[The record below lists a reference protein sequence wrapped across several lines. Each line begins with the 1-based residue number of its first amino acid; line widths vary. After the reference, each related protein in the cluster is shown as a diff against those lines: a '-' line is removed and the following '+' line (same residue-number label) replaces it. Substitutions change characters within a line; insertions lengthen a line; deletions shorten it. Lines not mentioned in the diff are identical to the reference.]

1 MAITDYWLFLPLL
14 ICLGSVAAA
23 ALGGLPALKQ
33 RIPNIWLGW
42 LLALAPLGAFLMI
55 AAHAGQVIDGGRVV
69 QEIAWM
75 PSLGASAALYLDG
88 LSALFALMVTGIGTL
103 VVIYTGYYLNKDPDT
118 WKFLAYTMLFMTSML
133 GLVLAGDIITL
144 FVFWEGT
151 SITSFLLIGFKQKDA
166 AARKSAFK
174 ALFITGAGGIALLA
188 GLLLTVIV
196 SGSFAFVDILASGD
210 VLRESPLYL
219 AMLGLLI
226 LASFTKS
233 AQVPFHIWLPDAMSA
248 PTPASAYLHSA
259 TMVKAGIY
267 LMARMNP
274 VMGLTEAWFW
284 MLSLAGLATMLTG
297 AFLGLK
303 QNDLKALLA
312 YSTVSQL
319 GVLIMLIGQDSEIA
333 FKALVVGLLA
343 HALYKS
349 ALFMIA
355 GIVDHETGTRDLR
368 RLGGIRRAMPITFSV
383 TFIAALSMGG
393 LPPLFGFLAKETLL
407 ATTTHP
413 GVPQIIEILFPAAVV
428 ISGALI
434 LVQAGLLLVDTF
446 MGEKRDDSIH
456 AHEAPLGMILAPML
470 PAVFS
475 LALGILPE
483 PPALA
488 ALLAAAAQAAFGE
501 PVKVSL
507 ALWTG
512 INVPLLLSMVAIITG
527 ASIFALRIRIRSRV
541 MEMGNGLTANKL
553 YHSTLSLIDRAAYWV
568 TLVQNGKLRFYLV
581 IMLGGIGGLI
591 LWFNALPALV
601 VPRGISL
608 APDLF
613 TSELMLLRF
622 FSLLLIVITAAA
634 SVFLQRDLPAIL
646 ALGVSGLAVAVLMVL
661 EPAPDVALV
670 QVVVDIL
677 LTIIMVLLLTRL
689 PRPQRQRADEFTFRQ
704 SRPGLLRDGLIA
716 LGSGIVM
723 TVLVFSMLASRPR
736 QSLVTPYY
744 EDNAKV
750 LAGATDIVG
759 AIIVSFRAFDTLIE
773 IAVFGMGGIG
783 VYTLLRYASRK
794 AGDKE
799 EETVHEPS
807 SQLPTLGI
815 GGLHVS
821 PFVRLLA
828 YMILPLTLV
837 VSITHILYGHD
848 QPGDG
853 FTAGIMI
860 SLAVGLWYVVFGYRY
875 TKRRLAWLKSTQL
888 IGAGLLLVLTGATI
902 SALVNGS
909 FFSQVSLT
917 DYIDLPLPRGFYLNT
932 GLLFELAICLTVL
945 GSASLVIDTLGRP
958 KDADRE
964 STRQVEAISTL
975 EKLGLVTRDEDVL
988 DPTEE

>member
-1 MAITDYWLFLPLL
+1 
-14 ICLGSVAAA
+14 
-23 ALGGLPALKQ
+23 
-33 RIPNIWLGW
+33 
-42 LLALAPLGAFLMI
+42 
-55 AAHAGQVIDGGRVV
+55 
-69 QEIAWM
+69 M
-75 PSLGASAALYLDG
+75 PSLGISAALYLDG
-88 LSALFALMVTGIGTL
+88 LSALFALMVTGIGSL
-103 VVIYTGYYLNKDPDT
+103 VVIYTGYYLKKDPDT
-118 WKFLAYTMLFMTSML
+118 WKFLAYTLLFMTSML
-133 GLVLAGDIITL
+133 GLVLAGDVITL

-151 SITSFLLIGFKQKDA
+151 SITSFLLIGFKYKDPS
-166 AARKSAFK
+166 ARKSAFK
-174 ALFITGAGGIALLA
+174 ALFITGGGGIALLA
-188 GLLLTVIV
+188 GLLMVSIV
-196 SGSFAFVDILASGD
+196 SGSFAFTDILVSGD

-219 AMLGLLI
+219 VMLGLLI
-226 LASFTKS
+226 LGSFTKS
-233 AQVPFHIWLPDAMSA
+233 AQIPFHIWLPDAMSA

-267 LMARMNP
+267 LMARFNP
-274 VMGLTEAWFW
+274 ALGLTDAWFW
-284 MLSLAGLATMLTG
+284 MLSLAGMTTMLTG

-319 GVLIMLIGQDSEIA
+319 GVLMMLIGQDSEIA

-368 RLGGIRRAMPITFSV
+368 RLGGIRKAMPLTFLV
-383 TFIAALSMGG
+383 AFIAALSMGG

-413 GVPQIIEILFPAAVV
+413 GVPNIIEILFPASVV

-446 MGEKRDDSIH
+446 MGKQRDQSVH
-456 AHEAPLGMILAPML
+456 AHEAPLGMILAPLL
-470 PAVFS
+470 PALFS

-483 PPALA
+483 PRALA

-501 PVKVSL
+501 TVKVSL

-512 INVPLLLSMVAIITG
+512 INVPLLLSIVAISLGGSIFLLRERVRQRIMEWGNQLTFNRLFQVTL
-527 ASIFALRIRIRSRV
+527 ASI
-541 MEMGNGLTANKL
+541 
-553 YHSTLSLIDRAAYWV
+553 DRMAGWV
-568 TLVQNGKLRFYLV
+568 TLVQNGKLRLYLA
-581 IMLGGIGGLI
+581 IMLAGMGGLI
-591 LWFNALPALV
+591 LWFKALPPFV
-601 VPRGISL
+601 PPRGIVLS
-608 APDLF
+608 ADIF
-613 TSELMLLRF
+613 ASELMLLRF
-622 FSLLLIVITAAA
+622 FALLLVTITAAA
-634 SVFLQRDLPAIL
+634 SVFLRRDLPAIL

-689 PRPQRQRADEFTFRQ
+689 PRPQRQRAAEFTFKQ
-704 SRPGLLRDGLIA
+704 SRPGLVRDGLIA

-723 TVLVFSMLASRPR
+723 TMLVFSMLTSRPR

-744 EDNAKV
+744 EDNAKA

-759 AIIVSFRAFDTLIE
+759 AIIISFRAFDTLIE
-773 IAVFGMGGIG
+773 IAVFGMGGVG
-783 VYTLLRYASRK
+783 VYTLLRYASKK

-799 EETVHEPS
+799 EDTLSDPS
-807 SQLPTLGI
+807 TQLTTLGI
-815 GGLHVS
+815 GGQHVS

-828 YMILPLTLV
+828 YVILPLSLA

-860 SLAVGLWYVVFGYRY
+860 SLAVGLWYVVFGYQY
-875 TKRRLAWLKSTQL
+875 TKRRLVWLRSTHL
-888 IGAGLLLVLTGATI
+888 IGAGLLLVLSGAMI
-902 SALVNGS
+902 STLVNGA

-917 DYIDLPLPRGFYLNT
+917 DYVNLPLPRGFYLNT

-958 KDADRE
+958 KDTDRE
-964 STRQVEAISTL
+964 SAQQVEAITLL
-975 EKLGLVTRDEDVL
+975 EKKGLVTCDEEVVDQA
-988 DPTEE
+988 EE